1 MNFKI
6 SGTIRVHVI
15 GSGFVSLESS
25 LGIDWAGCCSCCT
38 VYCVQH
44 VVGLSE
50 VAVAIKMSHDQAL
63 ASLDRAVRVE

>member
-25 LGIDWAGCCSCCT
+25 LWWNGKTETFSDKKT
-38 VYCVQH
+38 P
-44 VVGLSE
+44 
-50 VAVAIKMSHDQAL
+50 L
-63 ASLDRAVRVE
+63 ACKKPPHKA